1 MKNIL
6 RTSVAA
12 FSLGMIALPGAAQ
25 AAIVIDIEQ
34 NGSDVVGTVS
44 GSLDL
49 TGLTFFGSVANFN
62 GGALNSVEARRGLF
76 LGAEIKKAP
85 SDIYQGIAGP
95 SNWGMG
101 GRLDGQSFSG
111 DTFGIVATQSAV
123 YLPVGYISNS
133 AIASTATFAGA
144 TMASLGLDAGVY
156 SYTTPNDTITVN
168 IGQAALGAV
177 PEPATWAFMIF
188 GFGAVGGALR
198 SNRRRQ
204 KNTAQKAN
212 IKVSYA

>member
-34 NGSDVVGTVS
+34 NGSDVIGTVS

-49 TGLTFFGSVANFN
+49 TGLTFFRSVANFN

-76 LGAEIKKAP
+76 LGAEIRKAP
-85 SDIYQGIAGP
+85 SDIYQGIVGP

-101 GRLDGQSFSG
+101 RRLDGQSFSG
-111 DTFGIVATQSAV
+111 DTFGIVVDQSSV

-144 TMASLGLDAGVY
+144 TIASLGLDVGVY

-188 GFGAVGGALR
+188 GFGAVGGILR
-198 SNRRRQ
+198 SNRRRL

-212 IKVSYA
+212 MKVSYA

>member
-1 MKNIL
+1 MKIIL
-6 RTSVAA
+6 RTSIAA
-12 FSLGMIALPGAAQ
+12 FSLGMVALPGAAQ

-49 TGLTFFGSVANFN
+49 TGLTFFRSISNLN

-76 LGAEIKKAP
+76 VGAETTLAP
-85 SDIYQGIAGP
+85 ADAYQGIAGP

-101 GRLDGQSFSG
+101 GRQVRQLFSG
-111 DTFGIVATQSAV
+111 DTFGIAADLTFIW
-123 YLPVGYISNS
+123 LPVGYTSNT
-133 AIASTATFAGA
+133 AIASTATFAGTTIA
-144 TMASLGLDAGVY
+144 NLGLDAGVY

-168 IGQAALGAV
+168 IGQAVGAV

-188 GFGAVGGALR
+188 GFGAVGGVLR

-204 KNTAQKAN
+204 KNTAQNAN